1 MPNCQ
6 KLKTMAKRSIDQ
18 KIRPRNFD
26 AGNEN
31 FETGAVATSRGG
43 LSGFERGKG
52 ICYQWKAKGQCS
64 RGDGCSFRHE
74 SHDGAQ
80 KKTRTHCRHTSRA
93 TLRSPCEYW
102 HPPECQCKKMKR
114 VVRLETSGCSR
125 ITRLMNNQ
133 TRSQR
138 KATFPA
144 KEEKA
149 TTKNAV
155 AIANIEPQLGCV
167 SQDSEAL
174 VSL

>member
-1 MPNCQ
+1 MALKEEKEFVISGKQKFSVREETDAVSDTRVMIMP
-6 KLKTMAKRSIDQ
+6 
-18 KIRPRNFD
+18 
-26 AGNEN
+26 
-31 FETGAVATSRGG
+31 
-43 LSGFERGKG
+43 
-52 ICYQWKAKGQCS
+52 
-64 RGDGCSFRHE
+64 
-74 SHDGAQ
+74 Q
-80 KKTRTHCRHTSRA
+80 KKTRTHCRHTSRV